1 VGRFCFAGASPVDS
15 KRYCKRLGAQKKELF
30 KKSTP
35 DRFAGCHHLPPSSIL
50 ESVKKSPRA
59 TLSAAAV
66 SLLLLVAA
74 GSAFNCRADIQDPP
88 YLDHGPI
95 RKLSRGLSNLMF
107 GSTEVIITLDSK
119 NSLHGNS
126 GMVYGLVSGLGR
138 TLMRIGAG
146 FYEVVTFPAPTF
158 RQSYAPLLPSTV
170 PWVQG
175 GYEEFP
181 PELGFE
187 SRFNYNRSGGPTTRM
202 P

>member
-1 VGRFCFAGASPVDS
+1 MALLAALS
-15 KRYCKRLGAQKKELF
+15 LGLQPN
-30 KKSTP
+30 S
-35 DRFAGCHHLPPSSIL
+35 
-50 ESVKKSPRA
+50 
-59 TLSAAAV
+59 
-66 SLLLLVAA
+66 
-74 GSAFNCRADIQDPP
+74 RADIQDPP

-95 RKLSRGLSNLMF
+95 RKLSRGLANLTL
-107 GSTEVIITLDSK
+107 GSTELFVTTDYK
-119 NSLHGNS
+119 NQLHGNS
-126 GMVYGLVSGLGR
+126 GMVYGIVSGLGR

-158 RQSYAPLLPSTV
+158 RQSYAPALPSTA

-187 SRFNYNRSGGPTTRM
+187 SRFNYCRSGGPTTRM